1 MYFVLRNNQ
10 KFGPYSLDALRTY
23 VEDGKIL
30 MSDQASPEQAPQIT
44 QTVRA
49 VLKQNGVKVR
59 IKSNGSIINQVK
71 LIGKELIVPGFDFI
85 KKDLIKDKKLIWLAS
100 IGLAPAFLITFTF
113 GTLLTYYAIS
123 LYFSLIWGIFFY
135 YMFSTKQVT
144 TRNTVI
150 LFFLTQITAFIL
162 VNLQR
167 FPPLSYLYAMTESGN
182 FFLQL
187 IGYTLGVGVTE
198 ESIKALPLLFLL
210 RTTKEPLVP
219 QTLVFYGL
227 ISGIGFGVLE
237 GVIYQT
243 TTNTTLSYDA
253 AFFMNVARLTCLPFL
268 HAIWAGIAG
277 YFISFANI
285 IPKYR
290 QSLYALAIL
299 IPAILHG
306 IYDTLGWSLPG
317 LASTLFSVLLLIY
330 YLKKSR
336 DYQSKLIQIR

>member
-1 MYFVLRNNQ
+1 MYYVLRNSQ
-10 KFGPYSLDALRTY
+10 KFGPYSVDALRTY

-30 MSDQASPEQAPQIT
+30 LNDQAIPENGFQIV
-44 QTVRA
+44 QTVRK
-49 VLKQNGVKVR
+49 VLQQNRVKVK
-59 IKSNGSIINQVK
+59 IKNNGNVFQQIKQ
-71 LIGKELIVPGFDFI
+71 IGKELIVPGFDFI
-85 KKDLIKDKKLIWLAS
+85 KKDLIKDKKLLWLAS

-144 TRNTVI
+144 TRNTVM
-150 LFFLTQITAFIL
+150 LFFLTQITAFVL
-162 VNLQR
+162 VNMQSV
-167 FPPLSYLYAMTESGN
+167 PPLSFLYAMTESGN
-182 FFLQL
+182 FFLEL
-187 IGYTLGVGVTE
+187 IGYTLGVGFTE

-210 RTTKEPLVP
+210 RTSKEPLVP

-237 GVIYQT
+237 GVHYQT

-290 QSLYALAIL
+290 QSLYVLAIL
-299 IPAILHG
+299 IPAVLHG

-317 LASTLFSVLLLIY
+317 LASTLISVLLLIY
-330 YLKKSR
+330 YLKKSH

>member
-10 KFGPYSLDALRTY
+10 KFGPYPLHALKTY

-30 MSDQASPEQAPQIT
+30 LSDQASPEHAPQIT
-44 QTVRA
+44 QTVRS
-49 VLKQNGVKVR
+49 VLKQNGVNVH
-59 IKSNGSIINQVK
+59 IKSNGSILNQIK

-150 LFFLTQITAFIL
+150 LFFLTQVTAFIL
-162 VNLQR
+162 VNLQSL
-167 FPPLSYLYAMTESGN
+167 PPLSFLYAMTESGN

-187 IGYTLGVGVTE
+187 IGYILGVGVTE
-198 ESIKALPLLFLL
+198 ETIKALPLLFLL

-237 GVIYQT
+237 GVHYQT

-290 QSLYALAIL
+290 QSLYVLAIL
-299 IPAILHG
+299 IPATLHG
-306 IYDTLGWSLPG
+306 VYDVLGWSLPG
-317 LASTLFSVLLLIY
+317 LATTLFSVLLLIY

>member
-10 KFGPYSLDALRTY
+10 RFGPYSLDALRTY

-30 MSDQASPEQAPQIT
+30 LSDQASPEHAPAIT
-44 QTVRA
+44 QTVRD
-49 VLKQNGVKVR
+49 VLKQNRVKVH
-59 IKSNGSIINQVK
+59 IKNNGSIINQIKV
-71 LIGKELIVPGFDFI
+71 IGKELILPGFGFI

-123 LYFSLIWGIFFY
+123 LYFSVIWGIFFY
-135 YMFSTKQVT
+135 YMFSTKQVS

-162 VNLQR
+162 VNLQS
-167 FPPLSYLYAMTESGN
+167 FPPLSFLYALTESGN
-182 FFLQL
+182 FFGQL
-187 IGYTLGVGVTE
+187 VGYILGVGLTE
-198 ESIKALPLLFLL
+198 ETIKALPLLFLL

-237 GVIYQT
+237 GVHYQT
-243 TTNTTLSYDA
+243 TTNTTLGYDA

-290 QSLYALAIL
+290 QSLYVLAIL

-306 IYDTLGWSLPG
+306 VYDVLGWSLPG

>member
-1 MYFVLRNNQ
+1 MYYVLRNNQ
-10 KFGPYSLDALRTY
+10 KFGPYALNALKSY

-30 MSDQASPEQAPQIT
+30 LNDQAMAESGPQVV
-44 QTVRA
+44 QTVRS
-49 VLKQNGVKVR
+49 VLKQNQVSVKIR
-59 IKSNGSIINQVK
+59 SSGNLLSQVK
-71 LIGKELIVPGFDFI
+71 QIGKDLIVPGFDFI
-85 KKDLIKDKKLIWLAS
+85 KKDLIKDKKLLWLAS

-135 YMFSTKQVT
+135 YMFSTKQVS
-144 TRNTVI
+144 TRHTVG
-150 LFFLTQITAFIL
+150 LFFLTQITAFFL

-167 FPPLSYLYAMTESGN
+167 VPPLSFLYAMTESGN
-182 FFLQL
+182 FFLEL

-198 ESIKALPLLFLL
+198 ETIKALPLIFLI
-210 RTTKEPLVP
+210 RTAKEPLVP

-237 GVIYQT
+237 GVHYQT

-290 QSLYALAIL
+290 QSLYVLAIL
-299 IPAILHG
+299 IPAVLHG
-306 IYDTLGWSLPG
+306 IYDVLGWSLPG
-317 LASTLFSVLLLIY
+317 LASTLLSVLLLIY

>member
-59 IKSNGSIINQVK
+59 IKSNGSIFNQVK

-162 VNLQR
+162 VNLQS

-187 IGYTLGVGVTE
+187 IGYILGVGITE
-198 ESIKALPLLFLL
+198 ETIKALPLLFLL

-237 GVIYQT
+237 GVHYQT

>member
-1 MYFVLRNNQ
+1 MYYIIRNSQ
-10 KFGPYSLDALRTY
+10 RFGPYSLQALKTY

-30 MSDQASPEQAPQIT
+30 MSDQASPEQAPQLI
-44 QTVRA
+44 QTVRS
-49 VLKQNGVKVR
+49 VLKQNQVTVH
-59 IKSNGSIINQVK
+59 IQNSGSVFSQIGT
-71 LIGKELIVPGFDFI
+71 IGKELILPGFGFM
-85 KKDLIKDKKLIWLAS
+85 KNDLLKDKKLLWLAL

-135 YMFSTKQVT
+135 YMFSTRQVN

-150 LFFLTQITAFIL
+150 LFFLTQFTAFIL

-167 FPPLSYLYAMTESGN
+167 LPPLSFLYALTDSGH
-182 FFLQL
+182 FLGEL
-187 IGYTLGVGVTE
+187 VGYILGVGFTE
-198 ESIKALPLLFLL
+198 ESIKALPLIFIL
-210 RTTKEPLVP
+210 RTAKEPLVP

-237 GVIYQT
+237 GVHYQT
-243 TTNTTLSYDA
+243 TVNTQLSYDV
-253 AFFMNVARLTCLPFL
+253 AFFMNLARLTSLPFL
-268 HAIWAGIAG
+268 HAIWSGIAG

-290 QSLYALAIL
+290 RSLYILAIL
-299 IPAILHG
+299 IPAVLHG
-306 IYDTLGWSLPG
+306 IYDVLGWNIPG
-317 LASTLFSVLLLIY
+317 LAVTLFSVLLLIY

>member
-10 KFGPYSLDALRTY
+10 KFGPYSVEALKTY

-30 MSDQASPEQAPQIT
+30 LNDQALPENGFQVV
-44 QTVRA
+44 QTVIN
-49 VLKQNGVKVR
+49 VLR
-59 IKSNGSIINQVK
+59 HNQVK
-71 LIGKELIVPGFDFI
+71 VKIKNNGNVFQQIKQIGKELIVPGFDFI
-85 KKDLIKDKKLIWLAS
+85 KKDLIKDKKLLWLAS

-135 YMFSTKQVT
+135 YMFSTKQVN
-144 TRNTVI
+144 TRHTVM
-150 LFFLTQITAFIL
+150 LFFLTQITAFVL
-162 VNLQR
+162 VNLQSV
-167 FPPLSYLYAMTESGN
+167 PPLSFLYALTESGN
-182 FFLQL
+182 FFLEL
-187 IGYTLGVGVTE
+187 IGYTLGVGLTE
-198 ESIKALPLLFLL
+198 ETIKALPLLVLL
-210 RTTKEPLVP
+210 RTSKEPLVP

-237 GVIYQT
+237 GVHYQT

-290 QSLYALAIL
+290 HSLYVLAIL
-299 IPAILHG
+299 IPAVLHG
-306 IYDTLGWSLPG
+306 IYDVLGWSLPG
-317 LASTLFSVLLLIY
+317 LASTLISVLLLIY

>member
-10 KFGPYSLDALRTY
+10 KFGPYPVDALKTY

-30 MSDQASPEQAPQIT
+30 LNDQAIPENGFQIV
-44 QTVRA
+44 QTVRQ
-49 VLKQNGVKVR
+49 VLQQNRVKVK
-59 IKSNGSIINQVK
+59 IKNNGNVFQQIKQ
-71 LIGKELIVPGFDFI
+71 IGKELIVPGFGFI
-85 KKDLIKDKKLIWLAS
+85 KKDLIKDKKLLWLAS

-144 TRNTVI
+144 TRNTVM
-150 LFFLTQITAFIL
+150 LFFLTQITAFVL
-162 VNLQR
+162 VRLQSY
-167 FPPLSYLYAMTESGN
+167 PPLSFLYGLTESGN
-182 FFLQL
+182 FFLEL

-210 RTTKEPLVP
+210 RTSKEPLVP

-237 GVIYQT
+237 GVHYQT

-290 QSLYALAIL
+290 QSLYVLAIL
-299 IPAILHG
+299 IPAVLHG
-306 IYDTLGWSLPG
+306 IYDVLGWSLPG
-317 LASTLFSVLLLIY
+317 LASTLISVLLLIY
-330 YLKKSR
+330 YLKRSH

>member
-1 MYFVLRNNQ
+1 MYYVLRNNQ
-10 KFGPYSLDALRTY
+10 RFGPYPLDALKTY

-30 MSDQASPEQAPQIT
+30 MSDQASPEHAPQIT
-44 QTVRA
+44 QSVRS
-49 VLKQNGVKVR
+49 VLKQHGIKVK
-59 IKSNGSIINQVK
+59 IKSNGSVFNQIR
-71 LIGKELIVPGFDFI
+71 LIGKELIVPGLDFI
-85 KKDLIKDKKLIWLAS
+85 RKDLIKDKKLIWLAS

-135 YMFSTKQVT
+135 YMFSTKQVS
-144 TRNTVI
+144 TRSTVI
-150 LFFLTQITAFIL
+150 LFFLTQFTAFIL

-167 FPPLSYLYAMTESGN
+167 IPPLSFLYALTESGN
-182 FFLQL
+182 FFGELV
-187 IGYTLGVGVTE
+187 GFTLGVGITE
-198 ESIKALPLLFLL
+198 ETIKALPLLFIL
-210 RTTKEPLVP
+210 RTAKEPLVP
-219 QTLVFYGL
+219 QTLVYYGL

-237 GVIYQT
+237 GVHYQT

-290 QSLYALAIL
+290 QSLYVLAIL
-299 IPAILHG
+299 IPAVLHG
-306 IYDTLGWSLPG
+306 IYDVLGWSLPG

>member
-30 MSDQASPEQAPQIT
+30 MSDQASPEHAPQIT

-135 YMFSTKQVT
+135 YMFSTKQVA

-182 FFLQL
+182 FFVQL